1 MLTKA
6 EQPVAGGNGHRRPF
20 TEQDLVRPVNRRRQ
34 IGRTPRLATEALRM
48 AWAASPRHLLA
59 VISTQVLASAGIAV
73 QLLIARKILTEL
85 IAVSEGGST
94 SDLYTPLA
102 VFVGVAILVAGMT
115 ALGSYFQ
122 RLLVEL
128 VGQHAFDRIV
138 AVGSSVDY
146 THLEQPEFYDQLQRA
161 IRSGDFRI
169 IEMVTGLSQLIGA
182 LLTTG
187 AIAGVLLFLSPLLL
201 LVVTLGAL
209 PALAVAIRNSRAN
222 YAFEYAMTHESRERA
237 YMLSLVTTRAA
248 GKEVRL
254 FGLSSHFRQRYRDL
268 TDERLCQMRIFLR
281 QRLRVSLL
289 GGLASAIGL
298 GLALVTLVLMLA
310 NDLIGVATG
319 LTAGIA
325 MQQLALR
332 LTAIT
337 GNVSRLIEAGMF
349 LDDYHQ
355 FLRLAPATPEPDE
368 TTAPVA
374 APPLDRVR
382 LEDVS
387 FTYPGAHQPALDHV
401 DLRVDP
407 GEVVALVGANG
418 SGKTTLVN
426 IVCQLYRRHTGRVL
440 WNGIDAATLAP
451 SAIASDLTV
460 LFQDYLQYH
469 LTAKDNVLLGRVDRP
484 VRTDE
489 VVAAATQ
496 AGIHDYLASLPDG
509 FDTRMGLE
517 FHGGHEL
524 SGGQWQRLALARAF
538 YRGGR
543 FLILDEPTASLDPR
557 AEAELFSQMRRL
569 AEGRS
574 VLLVSHRFSSA
585 RAADRIYVLDGGRVV
600 ETGTHDELMAEGG
613 QYAELFTLQARAYL
627 HEGSSSKAGLF

>member
-1 MLTKA
+1 
-6 EQPVAGGNGHRRPF
+6 
-20 TEQDLVRPVNRRRQ
+20 
-34 IGRTPRLATEALRM
+34 M
-48 AWAASPRHLLA
+48 AWNASPRHLLA
-59 VISTQVLASAGIAV
+59 MGLTQLLASAGIAV

-94 SDLYTPLA
+94 SGLYAPLA
-102 VFVGVAILVAGMT
+102 LFVGIAIFVAVML
-115 ALGSYFQ
+115 ALGSYLQ

-128 VGQHAFDRIV
+128 VGRQAFDRIV

-146 THLEQPEFYDQLQRA
+146 THLEQPEFHDQLQRA
-161 IRSGDFRI
+161 IRSGDYRI
-169 IEMVTGLSQLIGA
+169 IEMVTGLNQLTGA

-187 AIAGVLLFLSPLLL
+187 AIAAVLLFLSPLLL
-201 LVVTLGAL
+201 VVVTLGAL
-209 PALAVAIRNSRAN
+209 PALAAAIRNSRAS
-222 YAFEYAMTHESRERA
+222 YAFEYAMTHEGRERA
-237 YMLSLVTTRAA
+237 YMLSLCTTRAA
-248 GKEVRL
+248 AKEVRL
-254 FGLSSHFRQRYRDL
+254 FGLSGHFRERYREL
-268 TDERLCQMRIFLR
+268 TDERLRQMRIFLR

-289 GGLASAIGL
+289 GGLASAVGL
-298 GLALVTLVLMLA
+298 GLAMVALVLMLA
-310 NDLIGVATG
+310 HGLIGVATG

-337 GNVSRLIEAGMF
+337 GNVTRLIESGMF
-349 LDDYHQ
+349 LEDYQ
-355 FLRLAPATPEPDE
+355 SFLRLAPEAPDADESTP
-368 TTAPVA
+368 PVT

-382 LEDVS
+382 VEDVS
-387 FTYPGAHQPALDHV
+387 FTYPGAQRPALDHV
-401 DLRVDP
+401 DLHVDP

-426 IVCQLYRRHTGRVL
+426 VICRLYRRHAGRVV
-440 WNGIDAATLAP
+440 WNGLDAATLAP

-469 LTAKDNVLLGRVDRP
+469 LTAMDNIVLGRVDRP
-484 VRTDE
+484 VRMEE

-496 AGIHDYLASLPDG
+496 AGAHDFLASLPG
-509 FDTRMGLE
+509 GYGSRMGLQ
-517 FHGGHEL
+517 FHGGQEL

-585 RAADRIYVLDGGRVV
+585 RAADRIYVLDAGRVV
-600 ETGTHDELMAEGG
+600 ETGSHDELMAEGG

-627 HEGSSSKAGLF
+627 HEGSSGKAGLF

>member
-1 MLTKA
+1 MLRT
-6 EQPVAGGNGHRRPF
+6 AGQRASDDNGRPRPL
-20 TEQDLVRPVNRRRQ
+20 TAQDLQRPADRRGQ
-34 IGRTPRLATEALRM
+34 IARTPRLAGDALRM

-59 VISTQVLASAGIAV
+59 LISTQVVASAGIAV
-73 QLLIARKILTEL
+73 QLLLARKMLTEL

-94 SDLYTPLA
+94 SDLYVPLA
-102 VFVGVAILVAGMT
+102 VFVVVAILVAGMT

-128 VGQHAFDRIV
+128 VARHAFDRIV

-182 LLTTG
+182 VLTTG
-187 AIAGVLLFLSPLLL
+187 AIAGVLLLLSPLLL
-201 LVVTLGAL
+201 LAVTLGAL
-209 PALAVAIRNSRAN
+209 PALAAAIRNSRAN

-237 YMLSLVTTRAA
+237 YMLNLVTTRAA

-268 TDERLCQMRIFLR
+268 TDERLRQMRIFLR

-310 NDLIGVATG
+310 NDLISVATG

-332 LTAIT
+332 LSAIT
-337 GNVSRLIEAGMF
+337 GNVTRLIEAGMF
-349 LDDYHQ
+349 LDDYRA
-355 FLRLAPATPEPDE
+355 FLSLAPGAPEPE
-368 TTAPVA
+368 ERTAPVT
-374 APPLDRVR
+374 PTPLDRVR
-382 LEDVS
+382 VEDVS
-387 FTYPGAHQPALDHV
+387 FMYPGAQRPALDHV
-401 DLRVDP
+401 DLHVDP
-407 GEVVALVGANG
+407 GEIVALVGANG

-426 IVCQLYRRHTGRVL
+426 IICQLYRRHTGRVF
-440 WNGIDAATLAP
+440 WNGIDAATLPP

-469 LTAKDNVLLGRVDRP
+469 LTALDNIVFGRIERP
-484 VRTDE
+484 MRIEDAI
-489 VVAAATQ
+489 AAASQ
-496 AGIHDYLASLPDG
+496 VGIDDYLAQLPDG
-509 FDTRMGLE
+509 YHTRMGLE

-557 AEAELFSQMRRL
+557 AEAELFEQMRRL

-585 RAADRIYVLDGGRVV
+585 RAADRIYVLDAGRVV
-600 ETGTHDELMAEGG
+600 ETGSHDELMAEGG

-627 HEGSSSKAGLF
+627 HEGISTKT